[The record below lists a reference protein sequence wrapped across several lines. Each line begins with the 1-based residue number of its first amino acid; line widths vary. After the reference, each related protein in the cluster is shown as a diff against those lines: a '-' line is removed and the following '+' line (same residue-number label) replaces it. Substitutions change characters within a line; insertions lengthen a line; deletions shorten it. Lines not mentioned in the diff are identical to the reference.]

1 MVGERR
7 GRGVGQGEEERVKGV
22 GGREGRKWGMEEIK
36 DRERMGH
43 GRGGV
48 HLCLVAQLGVAPCEP
63 LAATNRLVRWGGSER
78 TAGSMSRL
86 SPLPSL
92 PSSLP
97 PSFPPPPSLLPSLSL
112 FHSLTH
118 TYACA
123 QAHVGA
129 CRRRVPPGLNRA
141 ALPRPGLKQTSPAAR
156 TRTVANGRCFH
167 GDLILKSNRPRGHPS
182 QEQASPV
189 A

>member
-1 MVGERR
+1 M
-7 GRGVGQGEEERVKGV
+7 GQGEEERVKGV

-63 LAATNRLVRWGGSER
+63 LAATNRGLSGGGSER

-86 SPLPSL
+86 PLL
-92 PSSLP
+92 
-97 PSFPPPPSLLPSLSL
+97 PSLLPSLTPSL
-112 FHSLTH
+112 LPSLPPLPPAFPPSLSLSLSHTH

-129 CRRRVPPGLNRA
+129 
-141 ALPRPGLKQTSPAAR
+141 
-156 TRTVANGRCFH
+156 
-167 GDLILKSNRPRGHPS
+167 
-182 QEQASPV
+182 
-189 A
+189 